1 MYETCLPLCSEQVPE
16 ARDPRSHPA
25 VLSLPVTAP
34 SVLRVGL
41 NNTPQ
46 PPWALEG
53 AWPGSGDPLAIWN
66 TVQLP
71 NVIKPLALSALS
83 FPLCALRPLPA
94 GTLHGSLGEH
104 FHFQVRQ
111 GVLLQAR
118 KTKCRL
124 CHLCSP
130 SSPSVPQGAA
140 SCHQGF
146 LLQHVDSGLSVSAPP
161 HQHASVLSTSPP
173 GASQVCPPLYSP
185 RLLHS
190 PHWTVPSLRVP
201 AESYSCIQMAE
212 QRCSRKP
219 Q

>member
-1 MYETCLPLCSEQVPE
+1 MRRAS
-16 ARDPRSHPA
+16 RS
-25 VLSLPVTAP
+25 VLSRSPRPGTHVAIQRCFPCLTAP
-34 SVLRVGL
+34 SVLSVGL

-71 NVIKPLALSALS
+71 NLIKPLALSALS

-94 GTLHGSLGEH
+94 GTLHGSLCEH

-118 KTKCRL
+118 KTKCCL
-124 CHLCSP
+124 CHLCLP
-130 SSPSVPQGAA
+130 SSPSVLQGAA

-146 LLQHVDSGLSVSAPP
+146 GLQHVDSGLSVSAPP
-161 HQHASVLSTSPP
+161 HQPASVLSISPP
-173 GASQVCPPLYSP
+173 GASQVSPSVLTQAAAFPPLDCP
-185 RLLHS
+185 LLEGTS
-190 PHWTVPSLRVP
+190 
-201 AESYSCIQMAE
+201 
-212 QRCSRKP
+212 
-219 Q
+219 